1 MVVMPIIPASL
12 EVIRRITVQGH
23 LGQKARETPSQP
35 TNGMWWCALVIPAIR
50 EVVGRRVTVWATWAN
65 TWDPTWKTTK
75 TIKDCEAWL
84 KWQSACLARARP
96 RVQIQ
101 NKEGREGEKKQSWGS
116 LIKVPNKVCGQS
128 IHFCLRHDEDWVHR
142 KAVGWLEHFPWCL
155 FSSSASPSTKHSGA
169 GSTAEVSQE
178 TLDPDLDLV

>member
-128 IHFCLRHDEDWVHR
+128 KKKNLLILCRHLQWQCDLGYHCNTVTVSY
-142 KAVGWLEHFPWCL
+142 K
-155 FSSSASPSTKHSGA
+155 SPK
-169 GSTAEVSQE
+169 
-178 TLDPDLDLV
+178 